1 VEAPEVLQIVLLVVA
16 ILLCGMAGWALWVA
30 VGLMRSLKAGFEEI
44 RSRLVP
50 MLDKADITLDA
61 INAEL
66 LRIDAVVSR
75 FESVSDKVVSTTHAV
90 QEAVNAPMEAL
101 SSFGGGVLG
110 TIMKWRRWRKGR

>member
-1 VEAPEVLQIVLLVVA
+1 MLQIVLTVA
-16 ILLCGMAGWALWVA
+16 AIGVCVMAVWALWA
-30 VGLMRSLKAGFEEI
+30 AIGMMRSAQAGFEEI

-75 FESVSDKVVSTTHAV
+75 FESVGEKVASTTHAV
-90 QEAVNAPMEAL
+90 QEVVNAPMEAL
-101 SSFGGGVLG
+101 SSVGGGIIG
-110 TIMKWRRWRKGR
+110 TIMKWRRWKKGR

>member
-1 VEAPEVLQIVLLVVA
+1 MLQIVLVVA
-16 ILLCGMAGWALWVA
+16 AICACAMIVWALWVA
-30 VGLMRSLKAGFEEI
+30 IGMMRSLQAGFEEI

-75 FESVSDKVVSTTHAV
+75 FESVSEKVASTTHAV

-101 SSFGGGVLG
+101 SSVGGGIIG
-110 TIMKWRRWRKGR
+110 TIMKWRRGKKGR

>member
-1 VEAPEVLQIVLLVVA
+1 MLQIVLLVVA
-16 ILLCGMAGWALWVA
+16 ILLCAMAGWALWVA
-30 VGLMRSLKAGFEEI
+30 VGLMHSLKSGFEDI

-50 MLDKADITLDA
+50 MLDKADITLDS

-75 FESVSDKVVSTTHAV
+75 FESVSEKVASTTHAV
-90 QEAVNAPMEAL
+90 QEVVNAPMEAL
-101 SSFGGGVLG
+101 SSVGGGILG